1 MLSLTEDTE
10 LLDEVVVVGYG
21 TQKKVNLT
29 GAVESVSGDRLAKQ
43 PVAQASQALV
53 GLAPGLTAIQRAD
66 SREKIRRFCVFAVWA
81 RSVRLMIL

>member
-1 MLSLTEDTE
+1 MVHRRRL
-10 LLDEVVVVGYG
+10 
-21 TQKKVNLT
+21 NLT

-53 GLAPGLTAIQRAD
+53 GLAPGLTAIQESGQPGEDKAD
-66 SREKIRRFCVFAVWA
+66 FAVFAVWA